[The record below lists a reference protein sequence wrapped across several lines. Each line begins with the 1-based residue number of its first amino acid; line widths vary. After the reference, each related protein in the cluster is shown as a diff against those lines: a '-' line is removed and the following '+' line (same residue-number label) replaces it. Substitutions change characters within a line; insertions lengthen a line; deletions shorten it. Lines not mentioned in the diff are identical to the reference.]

1 VRITFELDG
10 RQVTAEAPPGE
21 TLMDTLRR
29 LGATSVKDGC
39 ANGDC
44 GSCAVL
50 LDGRAVTSC
59 LLFAGQ
65 VDGHRVRTAES
76 LADEDGLHPLQQ
88 ALLDAGGVQCGFCTP
103 GILVAAMDLL
113 SRTTEPTDPE
123 IRTALEGNL
132 CRCTGYVKIVEG
144 VREAAGRLAGAASIA
159 GPAGTT
165 PSGQT
170 TEVHDG

>member
-1 VRITFELDG
+1 VRIDFELDG
-10 RQVTAEAPPGE
+10 RQVSAEVAPGA
-21 TLMDTLRR
+21 TLMDTLRG
-29 LGATSVKDGC
+29 LGAVSVKDGC

-50 LDGRAVTSC
+50 LDGRAVTTC

-65 VDGHRVRTAES
+65 VQGRRVRTAAG

-113 SRTTEPTDPE
+113 GRTTQPSEDQV
-123 IRTALEGNL
+123 RTALEGNL

-144 VREAAGRLAGAASIA
+144 IREAADRLAS
-159 GPAGTT
+159 T
-165 PSGQT
+165 SGSG
-170 TEVHDG
+170 EVHGG

>member
-1 VRITFELDG
+1 VRIAFELDG
-10 RQVTAEAPPGE
+10 RQVTAEVPPGQTLME
-21 TLMDTLRR
+21 TLRA
-29 LGATSVKDGC
+29 LGAVSVKDGC

-50 LDGRAVTSC
+50 VDGRAVTTC

-65 VDGHRVRTAES
+65 VDGRRVRTAEG

-113 SRTTEPTDPE
+113 SRTSDPSE
-123 IRTALEGNL
+123 DAIRTALEGNL

-144 VREAAGRLAGAASIA
+144 VREAADRLASSAAVPA
-159 GPAGTT
+159 TGPASAAPTV
-165 PSGQT
+165 
-170 TEVHDG
+170 EAHDG

>member
-10 RQVTAEAPPGE
+10 KQVTAEVPPGE

-29 LGATSVKDGC
+29 LGAVSVKDGC

-44 GSCAVL
+44 GSCAIL

-65 VDGHRVRTAES
+65 VDGRRVRTAES

-103 GILVAAMDLL
+103 GVLVAAMDLL
-113 SRTTEPTDPE
+113 SRTTGPTDPE

-144 VREAAGRLAGAASIA
+144 VREAAGRLAGDGRS
-159 GPAGTT
+159 
-165 PSGQT
+165 